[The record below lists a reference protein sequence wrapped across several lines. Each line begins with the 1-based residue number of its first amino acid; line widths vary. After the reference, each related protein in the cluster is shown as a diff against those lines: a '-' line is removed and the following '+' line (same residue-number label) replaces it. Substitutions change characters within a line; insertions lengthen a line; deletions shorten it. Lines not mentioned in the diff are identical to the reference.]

1 MALRKNQV
9 KNAFALLFTSQGT
22 PCILAGDEFYNSQKG
37 NNNVYCQDNE
47 TAWVNWS
54 RLKTDDSLFLHV
66 KSLIQFR
73 KAHRCLHREEELKG
87 MDRSGCGM
95 PDVSYHG
102 EYAWRAMT
110 DVASRQ
116 LGVLYAAVDE
126 KDEPCFAAYNMH
138 WIPHQFALPSP
149 GKGRKWY
156 LAGTPADGLLE
167 EPELLEEQ
175 KSIELKERSISL
187 LVSR

>member
-1 MALRKNQV
+1 M
-9 KNAFALLFTSQGT
+9 
-22 PCILAGDEFYNSQKG
+22 
-37 NNNVYCQDNE
+37 
-47 TAWVNWS
+47 NWT
-54 RLKTDDSLFLHV
+54 RLKTDDSLFRHV
-66 KSLIQFR
+66 KELIGFR
-73 KAHRCLHREEELKG
+73 KEHKCLHREEELKG

-116 LGVLYAAVDE
+116 LGVLYAAADE
-126 KDEPCFAAYNMH
+126 KDEACFIACNMH

-149 GKGRKWY
+149 GKGKKWY
-156 LAGTPADGLLE
+156 LAGVTAEGLFK
-167 EPELLEEQ
+167 EPELPKEQ
-175 KSIELKERSISL
+175 KSIEVKERSISL